1 MTLLKICPV
10 HIPVHVVYLH
20 VFGRSILVNCYF
32 DIILKAVTQART
44 HKHTRAQSGSKYW
57 RTSWTAFSFIWLRAI
72 IATSCRLWQTVC
84 QSLGN
89 PSKLVIYLFGI
100 LLTLSQS
107 ASPHCL
113 SSLILSLSF
122 ISASSL
128 SSRVFPCLP
137 PTLASPSFILLSIG
151 FSLLVISPWL
161 YLALLPLF
169 HLPCLPL
176 TLKHCLCLSFFFSLT
191 SLCSSWS
198 LCLPHPSLG
207 SSSFTFFS
215 LALPH
220 HTEFCCFSALTLSHL
235 SSSSSSFSFSVS
247 PSCMVVFS
255 SCTFSP
261 YFLPIPHLL
270 VSSTFYRLLSHWP
283 FPLMSLLP
291 PPPLAATFLLS
302 IIHSVHSDVKLNLYM
317 KM

>member
-1 MTLLKICPV
+1 MFTFLSTLYTCM
-10 HIPVHVVYLH
+10 YLDAQ
-20 VFGRSILVNCYF
+20 SWLASNCYL

-44 HKHTRAQSGSKYW
+44 HAHTCAQSGSKYW

-100 LLTLSQS
+100 LLALSQS

-198 LCLPHPSLG
+198 LCLPHLSLHH
-207 SSSFTFFS
+207 SHFF
-215 LALPH
+215 L
-220 HTEFCCFSALTLSHL
+220 
-235 SSSSSSFSFSVS
+235 
-247 PSCMVVFS
+247 
-255 SCTFSP
+255 SP
-261 YFLPIPHLL
+261 YLTILNF
-270 VSSTFYRLLSHWP
+270 V
-283 FPLMSLLP
+283 
-291 PPPLAATFLLS
+291 TFLL
-302 IIHSVHSDVKLNLYM
+302 
-317 KM
+317 